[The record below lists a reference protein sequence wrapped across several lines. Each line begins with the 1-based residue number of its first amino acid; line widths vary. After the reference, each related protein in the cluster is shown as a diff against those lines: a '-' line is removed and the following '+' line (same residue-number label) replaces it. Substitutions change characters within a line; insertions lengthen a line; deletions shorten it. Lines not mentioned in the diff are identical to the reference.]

1 MLQVSFLDKVTW
13 HRWGPSFAYWAK
25 KLTPSRAIHMLIKRL
40 KRFLELFFISDY
52 DWVFFR
58 RIILTFSKSLPR
70 CAFKK
75 KKNGVHKLL
84 WLLSEK
90 WRNSFNRWVVKT
102 NLSRIMLQTF
112 SKDMV
117 CSFHRPLRSANGS
130 AYLKSNA
137 TPLKWKGRP
146 TWCPLSLA
154 SIIKSHVH
162 LDIFF
167 SIAVRNGPQ
176 W

>member
-13 HRWGPSFAYWAK
+13 HRWDPSFAYWAK

-84 WLLSEK
+84 LLLSEK